1 MRTYDLSGDPAAVE
15 AQQIEQRMRLA
26 QLLAAKGMSD
36 GPVYSNRAGLA
47 KMLTGVLGNVQ
58 MRGAEKE
65 QRALAE
71 RQQAAKRSEMDAI
84 LAATQG
90 DAGYL
95 PQGAPQVD
103 DEGNAMP
110 GAPKGPDRMKLA
122 ALLARSS
129 NPNLQQAGL
138 ALAMKGPPEEESF
151 SLKPGEKRFRGSRVV
166 AEVPVEAKAEKPQ
179 RMEIGGS
186 VIEFGPE
193 GAKVVYK
200 GDPKRDIRTVG
211 RSVVEIGPDGRPQV
225 LYTAPKEGGEEKAP
239 AGYRWG
245 GNGALEHIPG
255 GPADPAVA
263 QRKKEPTEGERV
275 SSGYAKRMDASE
287 KIMGPIEESA
297 GKPGVREAMMAAV
310 PGVGETVANALPSF
324 MGGRSADRQSY
335 RQAQEDWVRAKLRK
349 ESGAVIADEEMDR
362 EIRTYFPQI
371 GDTPQVVKQKAA
383 ARKVAAEGMRTAA
396 GELGGAPAPAGWAIK
411 PLP

>member
-166 AEVPVEAKAEKPQ
+166 AEVPVEAK
-179 RMEIGGS
+179 
-186 VIEFGPE
+186 PE
-193 GAKVVYK
+193 
-200 GDPKRDIRTVG
+200 DPK
-211 RSVVEIGPDGRPQV
+211 
-225 LYTAPKEGGEEKAP
+225 K
-239 AGYRWG
+239 
-245 GNGALEHIPG
+245 GA
-255 GPADPAVA
+255 
-263 QRKKEPTEGERV
+263 
-275 SSGYAKRMDASE
+275 
-287 KIMGPIEESA
+287 
-297 GKPGVREAMMAAV
+297 VRERIQGDQM
-310 PGVGETVANALPSF
+310 L
-324 MGGRSADRQSY
+324 
-335 RQAQEDWVRAKLRK
+335 QEDWDGQQWAQIGGGGRWNPKAGTTVNVNGPKESFKNEKTLRDEFMEASKPYVKVRDAFTAVKTSLSGPISAPATLAGATKFMKMLDPDSVVRESELQMALKSTGMLDRFLNLHNVVMKGGVLTPSQASEIQRIAGTLYQASEGQQKRVGAYYTKLATDYQLDPARVVRDLSPAGAPDGLTPSEAEELAALRK
-349 ESGAVIADEEMDR
+349 RFG
-362 EIRTYFPQI
+362 Q
-371 GDTPQVVKQKAA
+371 Q
-383 ARKVAAEGMRTAA
+383 
-396 GELGGAPAPAGWAIK
+396 
-411 PLP
+411 